1 MKVICTTRTPKEGM
15 PTAVTF
21 GELLRQSDFV
31 SLHAPLTPQTTHIIN
46 KESLSLMKKSAYLI
60 NTARG
65 GFIVEKDLAEALE
78 KGKIAGYAADVL
90 ESEPMAADCPLF
102 HAKNC
107 IITPH
112 IAWAPLETRARL
124 QEIAFNNLK
133 SWLDGKVI
141 NVVS

>member
-1 MKVICTTRTPKEGM
+1 
-15 PTAVTF
+15 
-21 GELLRQSDFV
+21 
-31 SLHAPLTPQTTHIIN
+31 
-46 KESLSLMKKSAYLI
+46 MKKSAYLI

-65 GFIVEKDLAEALE
+65 GFIIEKDLAEALE

-124 QEIAFNNLK
+124 QEIAYDNLK
-133 SWLDGKVI
+133 GWIEGKAI
-141 NVVS
+141 NIVS

>member
-1 MKVICTTRTPKEGM
+1 M
-15 PTAVTF
+15 
-21 GELLRQSDFV
+21 
-31 SLHAPLTPQTTHIIN
+31 
-46 KESLSLMKKSAYLI
+46 MKKSAYLI

-78 KGKIAGYAADVL
+78 KGLIAGYAADVL

-124 QEIAFNNLK
+124 QQIAFNNLK